1 MPLDTAVAGG
11 IRSFLFCCTV
21 SGTVHRGKVHEN
33 TTKQK
38 LSGTA
43 VLLTMG
49 LFSTST
55 VRVRPYSLE
64 VRPQRTAMSNQAV
77 HTWRVCCET
86 QMSNALWCCQL
97 CSDNR
102 NCIGVMWRGVLDT
115 HVTTEPSHSTTGNV
129 YSTTSCTVS
138 ACLPPNHSRLRQTWF
153 R

>member
-1 MPLDTAVAGG
+1 MYSAQWCRSRGGYTVAAGDPT
-11 IRSFLFCCTV
+11 ISVLLHLSRWMACACDIV

-115 HVTTEPSHSTTGNV
+115 HVTTEPSHSTTDDLF
-129 YSTTSCTVS
+129 
-138 ACLPPNHSRLRQTWF
+138 APA
-153 R
+153 